1 MTEQK
6 IAPFLARAVEKYHS
20 LAVDL
25 SDDLYAHPELPLREF
40 RSSRKMVDILR
51 GAGYEVECPY
61 LGYETGFRAVLDNG
75 EGPSAAILAEYD
87 ALPGLGHACGHNVHG
102 SMSVLAALAMT
113 ELRDKFR
120 GKVVVFG
127 TPAEEE
133 AGAKVVMARKGAF
146 DGMCQAVMVHSWSG
160 PSCAAD
166 MDLLSLTCY
175 LVEFKGESAH
185 AVAGPWKARS
195 ALAAARKFLDLID
208 ARRECFTPDVHVNA
222 VITDGGKYPNIIPD
236 RAEIR
241 LEFRTDSMG
250 KLKAMDETIRKCAQ
264 AAAMALDCEVGFA
277 EGFEGFSDMV
287 RVPVLEEEAVRIL
300 EALGR
305 TCAPVA
311 APNGSSDVGN
321 TSYRCPTIQALVSIS
336 DTFHALHTPE
346 FREETVKYSAH
357 RAIADGGTLL
367 AELTLRALT
376 DDAFR
381 QRAAASFEARRAAKL
396 AT

>member
-1 MTEQK
+1 MREQIITPELTK
-6 IAPFLARAVEKYHS
+6 AIEKYHR
-20 LAVDL
+20 LAVGL
-25 SDDLYAHPELPLREF
+25 SDDLYAHPELPLQEF
-40 RSSRKMVDILR
+40 RSSRKIADILR
-51 GAGYEVECPY
+51 QAGYEVECPY

-113 ELRDKFR
+113 ELRDSFR

-160 PSCAAD
+160 PACTAD
-166 MDLLSLTCY
+166 MDLLSLSCY
-175 LVEFKGESAH
+175 LIEFKGESAH
-185 AVAGPWKARS
+185 AAASPWKGRS

-208 ARRECFTPDVHVNA
+208 ARRECFTPDVRVNA
-222 VITDGGKYPNIIPD
+222 VITDGGKYPNILPD
-236 RAEIR
+236 RAELR

-250 KLKAMDETIRKCAQ
+250 KLKAMDETVRKCAQ
-264 AAAMALDCEVGFA
+264 AAAMALDCGVSFT
-277 EGFEGFSDMV
+277 EGFESFADMV
-287 RVPVLEEEAVRIL
+287 RVPALEEETVRIL
-300 EALGR
+300 ESLGR
-305 TCAPVA
+305 TCAPVN

-336 DTFHALHTPE
+336 DAFYALHTPE
-346 FREETVKYSAH
+346 FRGETVKYSAH

-367 AELTLRALT
+367 AALTYRALT
-376 DDAFR
+376 DAGFR
-381 QRAAASFEARRAAKL
+381 QKVAASFEAQRAAKL
-396 AT
+396 AD